1 MAHYFAQVRNNC
13 YHVVVS
19 FQDFIVSFFEIFL
32 LIHLDCS
39 SICNYVKLIQSMVST
54 ICLLFLF
61 VASITSEN
69 AFVRLRLIPVLLGA
83 FVLIIGVVQ
92 GGANIVD
99 AIGASKWF
107 TIEGACR
114 GLALKSPRFT

>member
-69 AFVRLRLIPVLLGA
+69 AFVHLRLIPVLLGA

-99 AIGASKWF
+99 AIGVSKWF
-107 TIEGACR
+107 TIEGARR